1 LNRVEQFLFALLS
14 LGFIMVFLGLAL
26 YVNKILVKF
35 GVDWELQLATI
46 GVFIVLLTL
55 VVAKVLSR
63 D

>member
-1 LNRVEQFLFALLS
+1 MNRVEQFLFALLS